1 MNTPCERPGDWLSL
15 SHEIDR
21 RIAEARRLRSEAMGD
36 LFVLAGRTLA
46 ELARKAWRFL
56 SHWRERAALAAELN
70 GMTDHQLHDI
80 GLNRCDIDA
89 VVDGIYRSER
99 GRSVRRRPL
108 LVRLDAGVRRIRV
121 ERITADTQK
130 AA

>member
-1 MNTPCERPGDWLSL
+1 MNTPYERSGDWLSL
-15 SHEIDR
+15 SQEIDL
-21 RIAEARRLRSEAMGD
+21 RIAEARRLRSEAMGEM
-36 LFVLAGRTLA
+36 FVLAGRKLVA
-46 ELARKAWRFL
+46 LVRAAWR
-56 SHWRERAALAAELN
+56 SVTTWRDRVALAAELN

-89 VVDGIYRSER
+89 VVGGIYRSER

-108 LVRLDAGVRRIRV
+108 LVRLDAGVRRIKV
-121 ERITADTQK
+121 DRITADTQK